1 MTLDAQ
7 SALIVALVGIVVGAV
22 GVALAVVAI
31 FKLSRLQRSYDLL
44 AVAEGR
50 ENWLDVLA
58 RTREEFAQVED
69 RMVGLEGDLRG
80 VHEELRVALKHVSV
94 IRYDAFGDMGGRFSF
109 SAALLD
115 DNGDGLVIT
124 SIHGRTETRS
134 YLKGLSHGTSDV
146 DLSPEEVQ
154 AVRAARGGME

>member
-22 GVALAVVAI
+22 SVALAVVAI
-31 FKLSRLQRSYDLL
+31 VKLSRLQRSYDLL
-44 AVAEGR
+44 SVAEGR
-50 ENWLDVLA
+50 ESWLDVLA
-58 RTREEFAQVED
+58 RTREEFALVED
-69 RMVGLEGDLRG
+69 RMVGLQADLRG

-134 YLKGLSHGTSDV
+134 YLKGLSRGTSDV